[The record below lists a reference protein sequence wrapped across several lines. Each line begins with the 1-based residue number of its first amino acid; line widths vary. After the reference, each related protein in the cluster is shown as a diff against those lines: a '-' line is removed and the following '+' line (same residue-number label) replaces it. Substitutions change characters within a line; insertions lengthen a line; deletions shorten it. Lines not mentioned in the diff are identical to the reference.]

1 MARSFIGKYFG
12 KVWIFIVVTIIFII
26 NFISASIALQCNK
39 NESGFV
45 RFGSAIFAFCFGFLY
60 ILLNFYSYR
69 LMTLHQL
76 CEWDA
81 YNPFPL

>member
-1 MARSFIGKYFG
+1 MARSFIRKYFG

-45 RFGSAIFAFCFGFLY
+45 RFGSAVFAFCFGILY
-60 ILLNFYSYR
+60 IPLNFYS
-69 LMTLHQL
+69 
-76 CEWDA
+76 
-81 YNPFPL
+81 